1 MLSCR
6 GVRESRSGGWFRAD
20 RTGTSRWRAQLDDR
34 RRRTP
39 RGKPR
44 SRRFPGQFASR
55 PGLVGS
61 RRELRVVGVA
71 DLHEREALRP
81 EHREVARPG
90 RPVAEA
96 KAELFKA
103 LAHPAR
109 VRVLELLAEREHTV
123 GELAE
128 ATGLEL
134 SHLSQQVTVLRRAGV
149 VDSRR
154 VRSSVICSLRDPQT
168 AELLAALTLEGQ
180 VEPAREGSVPS
191 RPARYPRRSWT
202 IVSSRVSCDGR
213 TGQLRLL
220 PRPGLRI
227 ETACGIA
234 QSRRTR
240 YLARQPTGRF
250 GG

>member
-1 MLSCR
+1 MP
-6 GVRESRSGGWFRAD
+6 F
-20 RTGTSRWRAQLDDR
+20 T
-34 RRRTP
+34 
-39 RGKPR
+39 
-44 SRRFPGQFASR
+44 
-55 PGLVGS
+55 
-61 RRELRVVGVA
+61 
-71 DLHEREALRP
+71 
-81 EHREVARPG
+81 PG

-168 AELLAALTLEGQ
+168 AELLA
-180 VEPAREGSVPS
+180 VAR
-191 RPARYPRRSWT
+191 
-202 IVSSRVSCDGR
+202 
-213 TGQLRLL
+213 RLL
-220 PRPGLRI
+220 TAALR
-227 ETACGIA
+227 EDQAL
-234 QSRRTR
+234 
-240 YLARQPTGRF
+240 LAALDRADEPVTLADAARIPE
-250 GG
+250 